1 MRSIL
6 RISHQRYFQFEAFS
20 NLSSRADFSYR
31 AWDGYVL
38 RFHTGK
44 DAIWPL
50 CLPEIQSLKAV
61 NGEKE

>member
-1 MRSIL
+1 MPTHWHDKRCSG
-6 RISHQRYFQFEAFS
+6 H
-20 NLSSRADFSYR
+20 LSSRADFSYR

-38 RFHTGK
+38 RFHIGK

-61 NGEKE
+61 NEEKE